1 MSKSKELRIL
11 VDKTKKD
18 IVDKIDKIVYWNLDN
33 SPVIDQFKGE
43 DFTEV
48 FADASNYIKKTIMEE
63 LFHEYTLQTRN
74 EGDNIIK

>member
-63 LFHEYTLQTRN
+63 LFHEYTLQTRK